1 MSNGALHNMAMVEE
15 STYGTTPGSPTME
28 TVRHNSTTLNLSKDV
43 IKSEE
48 LRSDRMPTDSRHG
61 PHQIGG
67 DIVSEISW
75 GGNIDTILEAVVLGT
90 WANETPAS
98 GTDQLKAAT
107 TRRSFTIRRHFGDL
121 DSGNA
126 YHIFTGC
133 EFNSVS
139 ISMTPGA
146 IVTMTFGIIGQGQS
160 TQASEISGATITS
173 ATTSEAMTAIEGSI
187 LEGGSTIGTV
197 TDVSLEVNNG
207 MDTRFSIGSDET
219 LQPSVGRATVTG
231 TMTAYFEDQALLDK
245 FINETN
251 SSLDVRLQDTAGNQY
266 RFYCPNIVYT
276 SGQPDVEG
284 EGPIVLS
291 MGFDAVL
298 DSTEATNLIIERTAA

>member
-15 STYGTTPGSPTME
+15 STYGTTPGTPTME
-28 TVRHNSTTLNLSKDV
+28 TIRHNSTSLNLSKDV

-48 LRSDRMPTDSRHG
+48 LRSDRMPSDSRHG
-61 PHQIGG
+61 PKQVGG
-67 DIVSEISW
+67 DIVSELSW
-75 GGNIDTILEAVVLGT
+75 GGNIDTILEAVCLGT
-90 WANETPAS
+90 WSNETPAS

-107 TRRSFTIRRHFGDL
+107 TRRSFTIRRYFGDL
-121 DSGNA
+121 ASGNA
-126 YHIFTGC
+126 YHVFTGC
-133 EFNSVS
+133 EFNSLS

-146 IVTMTFGIIGQGQS
+146 IVTMTLGVIGQGQG
-160 TQASEISGATITS
+160 TQASEISGATVS
-173 ATTSEAMTAIEGSI
+173 AATTSESMTAIEGSV
-187 LEGGSTIGTV
+187 LEGGSAIGTV
-197 TDVSLEVNNG
+197 TEVSLEISNG
-207 MDTRFSIGSDET
+207 MDTRFVVGSDET

-245 FINETN
+245 FIDETN
-251 SSLDVRLQDTAGNQY
+251 SSIDVRVQDSAGNQY

-298 DSTEATNLIIERTAA
+298 DSTEGTNLIIERTAA